1 MPYQP
6 KFKGRVLPFVL
17 LFPTLLIL
25 VVFLYYPVI
34 QTFRLSMY
42 RTAFLGMRRTF
53 VGLENF
59 ISLMQDP
66 DYWHTVRVTLII
78 TTAIVIGGLA
88 ISLAIAML
96 ANQKIR
102 GASIYRI
109 LLIWPYAL
117 SPAVAGVIFLFLFA
131 PGYGA
136 LNYIIAR
143 IIGRELNWLGDP
155 NLAILLI
162 IITSIWKNLGYNIVF
177 YLAGLQ
183 NLNTEVLE
191 AAEIDGAGPW
201 RRFWSVTFA
210 LLSPI
215 TFFLLITNITYSF
228 FDIFG
233 TIDIVTKGGPM
244 DATTVMIYRLYRDA
258 FEYYK
263 SGLAAAQSI
272 ILFALVVILTLIQF
286 RTSGRYVHYGG

>member
-1 MPYQP
+1 MHYQA
-6 KFKGRVLPFVL
+6 KFKGRLLPYL
-17 LFPTLLIL
+17 LLAPTLVIL
-25 VVFLYYPVI
+25 VVFLYYPII
-34 QTFRLSMY
+34 QTFRLSLY
-42 RTAFLGMRRTF
+42 RVAFLGLRKQF

-59 ISLMQDP
+59 ISLMHSP
-66 DYWHTVRVTLII
+66 DYWHTVKVTLVI
-78 TTAIVIGGLA
+78 TVIVVIGGLA
-88 ISLAIAML
+88 ISLAIALL
-96 ANQKIR
+96 ANQPIR
-102 GASIYRI
+102 GGAIYRI

-117 SPAVAGVIFLFLFA
+117 SPAVAGVIFLFLFS
-131 PGYGA
+131 PGFGA
-136 LNYIIAR
+136 INYLISKV
-143 IIGRELNWLGDP
+143 IGQELNWLGDP
-155 NLAILLI
+155 KLAVILI

-233 TIDIVTKGGPM
+233 MIDIVTKGGPM
-244 DATTVMIYRLYRDA
+244 DATNVMIYNLYRDA

-263 SGLAAAQSI
+263 SGLAAAQSV
-272 ILFALVVILTLIQF
+272 ILFALVVILTVIQF